1 KVQQVPA
8 VRNRDT
14 PEAASHIAV
23 LLDDVAAALLKGK
36 KKPLVTVSLD
46 EATEVHGLQRFHQGF
61 NLIEVVADYNAL
73 REAIQE
79 FAEANHITVT
89 GTGREILERVLDK
102 AIGVAA
108 QTYSEQKALEIKRQ
122 REENLSFIVHDL
134 KTPLSAVATAAVILD
149 RALSGHCK

>member
-1 KVQQVPA
+1 MRNQNLVKLAELIRLQHDDLMQLWRNKVQQVPA

-73 REAIQE
+73 
-79 FAEANHITVT
+79 
-89 GTGREILERVLDK
+89 
-102 AIGVAA
+102 
-108 QTYSEQKALEIKRQ
+108 
-122 REENLSFIVHDL
+122 
-134 KTPLSAVATAAVILD
+134 
-149 RALSGHCK
+149 